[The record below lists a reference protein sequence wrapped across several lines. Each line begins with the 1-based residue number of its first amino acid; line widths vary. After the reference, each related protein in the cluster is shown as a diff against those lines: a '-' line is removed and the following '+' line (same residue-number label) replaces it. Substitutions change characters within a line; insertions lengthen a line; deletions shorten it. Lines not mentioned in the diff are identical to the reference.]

1 MMVERFMKY
10 PVQQA
15 LRASGVVET
24 VKESGGEVVLSKME
38 VSGRRVEKLV
48 SNTRVKF
55 CRSAR
60 R

>member
-1 MMVERFMKY
+1 MKY

-24 VKESGGEVVLSKME
+24 VRESGGEVVLSKME
-38 VSGRRVEKLV
+38 VFGRRVEKLV
-48 SNTRVKF
+48 SNTTVKF